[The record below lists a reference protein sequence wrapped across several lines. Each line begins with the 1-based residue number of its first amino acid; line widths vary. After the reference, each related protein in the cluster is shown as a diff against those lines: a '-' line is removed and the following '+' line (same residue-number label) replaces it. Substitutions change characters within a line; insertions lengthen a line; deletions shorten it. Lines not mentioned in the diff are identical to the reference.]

1 MAEKRKVEKVWGFT
15 VASFFGLLA
24 IYAGKYVLDFWILPK
39 LLPGLYP
46 SSTGAFIAW
55 LISSLVVVA
64 LCMKFITRFGYFYP
78 VAQIVYSLLVLIAP
92 CGLYGMTEWWGGIV
106 GAVVSYIALDLIGR
120 GILWIFI
127 LIGFVTM

>member
-24 IYAGKYVLDFWILPK
+24 TYAGKYVLDFWILPR
-39 LLPGLYP
+39 LLPDLYP
-46 SSTGAFIAW
+46 FSTGAFIAW

-64 LCMKFITRFGYFYP
+64 LSMKFITRFGYFYP
-78 VAQIVYSLLVLIAP
+78 VAQIIYALLVFIFP
-92 CGLYGMTEWWGGIV
+92 CGLYGMTEWWMAAI
-106 GAVVSYIALDLIGR
+106 GALVSYFALDLIGR

-127 LIGFVTM
+127 IIGFVTM